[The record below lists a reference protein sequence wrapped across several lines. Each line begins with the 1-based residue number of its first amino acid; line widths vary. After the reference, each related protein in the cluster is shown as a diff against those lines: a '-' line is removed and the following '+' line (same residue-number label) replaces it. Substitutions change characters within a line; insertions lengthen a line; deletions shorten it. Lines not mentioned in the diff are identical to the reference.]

1 MERTIVNLRMPKELK
16 EEAQKKAQLQGESL
30 SVVVRQLLRDWIK

>member
-1 MERTIVNLRMPKELK
+1 MERTIVNLRIPKQLK